1 MALSNMVAVP
11 RLDCTQRLDW
21 FIMTWLASHI
31 RYVSL
36 IEVTEKIDPMDVIIW
51 AQNNDPTLYDFTVD
65 EWLPNCELR
74 AVDESTIKNQ
84 LQHAESDFYE
94 ERSAGGKYNNVRGAV
109 IPWTDSVTDS
119 IDWAYQLEPMTRF
132 RCEYA
137 HKRRRSRSQAENSV
151 QFNKYRYG
159 PTSIAVW
166 GTADAMYYLEIHN
179 QS

>member
-1 MALSNMVAVP
+1 
-11 RLDCTQRLDW
+11 
-21 FIMTWLASHI
+21 MTWLASHI

-36 IEVTEKIDPMDVIIW
+36 IEVTEKIGPMDVVMW
-51 AQNNDPTLYDFTVD
+51 AQNNDPTSYDFTVD

-74 AVDESTIKNQ
+74 EIDQSTIKKR

-119 IDWAYQLEPMTRF
+119 IDWAEPMARF
-132 RCEYA
+132 RCENVN
-137 HKRRRSRSQAENSV
+137 KRRRSRLSAENRV
-151 QFNKYRYG
+151 QCSKYRYG
-159 PTSIAVW
+159 PTSITVW
-166 GTADAMYYLEIHN
+166 GNADAVYYLEIHN